1 MTRILS
7 CILAGFIYTAITGIL
22 RGLFTRVTA
31 GNLGK
36 ITTNIKTNHTPFE
49 RYHE

>member
-7 CILAGFIYTAITGIL
+7 CILADVIYTAITGIL

-31 GNLGK
+31 DNLGK
-36 ITTNIKTNHTPFE
+36 ITTNIKNHTPFE
-49 RYHE
+49 RHHE